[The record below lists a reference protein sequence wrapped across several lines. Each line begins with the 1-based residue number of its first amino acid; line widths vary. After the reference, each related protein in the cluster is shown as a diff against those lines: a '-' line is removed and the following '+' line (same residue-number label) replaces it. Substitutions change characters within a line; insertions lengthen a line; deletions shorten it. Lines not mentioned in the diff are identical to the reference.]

1 MGYHDGNLLTG
12 FLALWVQKK
21 GTLKAPEPVR
31 WLEKHQLHTVC
42 LYCPRIV
49 PLYNGVPPSRLQ
61 RFGHRFNDLRGR
73 LGGAGVINVNPLIQ
87 KNRSS
92 F

>member
-1 MGYHDGNLLTG
+1 MSSFLFSSYLLH
-12 FLALWVQKK
+12 FNCKFVVQKK

-49 PLYNGVPPSRLQ
+49 PLYKGFPLLYLKISSILERL
-61 RFGHRFNDLRGR
+61 RIRPAIFKMRSDFFG
-73 LGGAGVINVNPLIQ
+73 
-87 KNRSS
+87 
-92 F
+92 

>member
-12 FLALWVQKK
+12 FLALWLQKK

-49 PLYNGVPPSRLQ
+49 PLYKG
-61 RFGHRFNDLRGR
+61 F
-73 LGGAGVINVNPLIQ
+73 PLLHLKI
-87 KNRSS
+87 SS
-92 F
+92 ILKLESSETD